1 MRIVSWNV
9 NGLRAIMKKG
19 FIEWIEDFDPEILCL
34 QETKLQDDQI
44 PPEINALNEYVRY
57 YSFAERKGYSGVAVF
72 SKKKPEK
79 VETKFGIERFDNEG
93 RNLIIHY
100 KEFTLINI
108 YYPNGQMSHERLDYK
123 MAFYDAFLDFA
134 NSLIQKGKKLII
146 CGDFNTAH
154 HEIDLARPKENEN
167 RSGFLP
173 IERTWMDKFVK
184 SGYIDTFRMFVKES
198 GHYSWWD
205 YKTRARE
212 RNIGWRIDYFFVSR
226 NFKDK
231 INKSFILEDV
241 MGSDHCPVGIEIS

>member
-1 MRIVSWNV
+1 MKITSWNV

-19 FIEWIEDFDPEILCL
+19 FVEWIDDFKPEIVCL
-34 QETKLQDDQI
+34 QETKLQGDQI
-44 PPEINALNEYVRY
+44 PPEINDLKEYEKY

-72 SKKKPEK
+72 SKKKPDK
-79 VETKFGIERFDNEG
+79 VETKLGIERFDNEG

-108 YYPNGQMSHERLDYK
+108 YYPNGQMSKERLDYK
-123 MAFYDAFLDFA
+123 LAFYDAFLDFA
-134 NSLIQKGKKLII
+134 NSLLQKGKKLII

-167 RSGFLP
+167 TSGFLP
-173 IERTWMDKFVK
+173 IERAWMDKFVK
-184 SGYIDTFRMFVKES
+184 NGYIDTYRMFVKEA

-212 RNIGWRIDYFFVSR
+212 RNIGWRIDYFFVSK

-231 INKSFILEDV
+231 IQKSFILEDV